1 MSLDLSIFNFI
12 HSLVGKMKVID
23 WLSIFFAEHATYLII
38 IAGVVFI
45 LWSGSVRKKINR
57 IFVGALSLVLSLGI
71 IAQLFYMFLD
81 RARPFIELEFTPL
94 FQEVNAS
101 FPSRHAIAL
110 FVIALLVASVNRK
123 IGYWFF
129 AFAILNGFARIYSG
143 VHWPSDIIGGFVIA
157 TIGFYIVRALVPHQS
172 RVDEI
177 KIIPEEQP
185 VEKKEEKINEL

>member
-12 HSLVGKMKVID
+12 HSLVGKIKVID

-45 LWSGSVRKKINR
+45 LWNGSVRKKINR
-57 IFVGALSLVLSLGI
+57 VFIGALSLVLSLGI
-71 IAQLFYMFLD
+71 IANFFYMFLD

-101 FPSRHAIAL
+101 FPSRHAIIL
-110 FVIALLVASVNRK
+110 FVIALLVAGVNRK

-129 AFAILNGFARIYSG
+129 AFAVLNGFARIYSG
-143 VHWPSDIIGGFVIA
+143 VHWPSDIIGGFIIA
-157 TIGFYIVRALVPHQS
+157 AIGFYIVRALAPRESKPNENIAESVSQIQ
-172 RVDEI
+172 DTEI
-177 KIIPEEQP
+177 
-185 VEKKEEKINEL
+185 